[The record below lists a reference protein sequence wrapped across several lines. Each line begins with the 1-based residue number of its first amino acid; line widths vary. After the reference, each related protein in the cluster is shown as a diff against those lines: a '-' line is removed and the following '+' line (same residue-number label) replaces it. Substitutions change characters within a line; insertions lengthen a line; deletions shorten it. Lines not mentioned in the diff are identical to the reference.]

1 MAFNYSSKNDWCLR
15 LKLKEFLV
23 NLFRYYVVSHSFFS
37 TFAHFLFFF
46 LPQASHFRGLYLVVA
61 FFVRS
66 IHTRIYYMLQ
76 KKEMNGI
83 KGDYFISVFWYLL
96 YSCATCS
103 DTIRNQLK
111 KICGKCEQNCLFP
124 ESNQCVLKCVCTE
137 YQCVCVHYTVQCTY
151 LLIDKIK
158 VCAGKARVEKHWN
171 LNKYK
176 RHSDEISFVN
186 KNWIEL
192 ASAK

>member
-46 LPQASHFRGLYLVVA
+46 LFQASHFRGLYLVVA

-124 ESNQCVLKCVCTE
+124 ESNQCVLKCMSVSVYITL
-137 YQCVCVHYTVQCTY
+137 YSVHIC
-151 LLIDKIK
+151 LLIRSRSALAKQESRNTEILINIK
-158 VCAGKARVEKHWN
+158 DTPTKF
-171 LNKYK
+171 L
-176 RHSDEISFVN
+176 
-186 KNWIEL
+186 L
-192 ASAK
+192 